1 MEVWRKDLY
10 LSHSAK
16 RAAWRK
22 HKYISIENGRYIYPV
37 YPKKIE
43 PINKI
48 MPVVNP
54 REPSITL
61 PRNPKEP
68 IKITPISPKE
78 PIGKIMPVKPNDPGY
93 KIMPVV
99 EPKKDKPDD
108 KKDKIKK
115 KLKRVRKL
123 KFKYLK

>member
-1 MEVWRKDLY
+1 MEAWRKDLY

-22 HKYISIENGRYIYPV
+22 HKYISIENGRYIYPA

-54 REPSITL
+54 REPSIIL
-61 PRNPKEP
+61 PQN
-68 IKITPISPKE
+68 PKE
-78 PIGKIMPVKPNDPGY
+78 PIGKIMPVKPDDPGY

-108 KKDKIKK
+108 KKEKIEK